1 MKKRVLSLV
10 LALVM
15 LLGLLP
21 TAAFAGAREDGAA
34 MAAVEEGALLNDA
47 LSQPG
52 EELPELPELPVIQPA
67 TAPAKSMI
75 FLLIP
80 PAVIRFPASTK
91 KGTARRGKESIPASI
106 FCGTMISSIF
116 P

>member
-52 EELPELPELPVIQPA
+52 EELPELPELFPLPPQA
-67 TAPAKSMI
+67 TRASAMTAARTSARI
-75 FLLIP
+75 FFIFM
-80 PAVIRFPASTK
+80 VS
-91 KGTARRGKESIPASI
+91 SSCI
-106 FCGTMISSIF
+106 FCRVRSRNKIRHFAHLLRHS
-116 P
+116 